1 MATKIPSMTFT
12 DFSLAGL
19 DFFLTHESAKFAKGR
34 KPDNFESHN
43 SLKLSFTNVRD
54 LHLNF
59 AECETF
65 RDSNSPAIVALC
77 ETNLDD
83 SCNFSMTGYLPLI
96 QKDFVSHMYGL
107 AVYLKGLPFVRYL
120 CQENSAD
127 SFLCFQ
133 QILLHSVSDHLL
145 HLHGQ
150 FFVLFHLI

>member
-34 KPDNFESHN
+34 KPDSFESHN
-43 SLKLSFTNVRD
+43 SLKLSFTNIRD

-83 SCNFSMTGYLPLI
+83 SCNYDWLSSFNPKRFCFSYVWSCSLFERTSFCTVLMPRKLCGFFLMFST
-96 QKDFVSHMYGL
+96 DFT
-107 AVYLKGLPFVRYL
+107 
-120 CQENSAD
+120 
-127 SFLCFQ
+127 SF
-133 QILLHSVSDHLL
+133 SV
-145 HLHGQ
+145 
-150 FFVLFHLI
+150 